1 MISISG
7 VDTVKLLLLAAFA
20 AACVALGAGVSN
32 HLWQAKWDKHIAADE
47 RVVREAVAK
56 AVAKERAQAK
66 SDLDAAVKEAQAQE
80 KIVTRTQTIIKE
92 VPRYVTAS
100 QDRGTCVTY
109 GLVRVLDAAA
119 LGADPADLE
128 LPAGQSD
135 DACAPVKAS
144 ALAAS
149 VAENYG
155 TARQN
160 AQQLDALIEDTRSRI
175 DRFNEGVTSDP
186 TVSP

>member
-1 MISISG
+1 MNRIYAAI
-7 VDTVKLLLLAAFA
+7 VLLVGLFFA
-20 AACVALGAGVSN
+20 GLWTGIKAEDA
-32 HLWQAKWDKHIAADE
+32 HWQAKWDKHVAADK
-47 RVVREAVAK
+47 VAVDAAVAS
-56 AVAKERAQAK
+56 AVAKEREQAK
-66 SDLDAAVKEAQAQE
+66 SDLDAAVAEAKAQE
-80 KIVTRTQTIIKE
+80 KIVTRTQFIIKE

-100 QDRGTCVTY
+100 QDRSTCVTY

-119 LGADPADLE
+119 LGTDPADLE

-144 ALAAS
+144 DLAAS

-175 DRFNEGVTSDP
+175 DRFNQGATHEL
-186 TVSP
+186 SPGN